1 MDIGDILFDEPTIAN
16 TVNRYL
22 RRMPYGSKSATGGR
36 YKRRGKVSKRP
47 SPFKRVNTRAM
58 VTRTKT
64 KRLVKLIKSVQLGQS
79 ETCYKTTKFA
89 PTPVPVGQN
98 FMTGS
103 VNHNSVSQLSLWY
116 QGSAAFPVQ
125 GNSDGERKGDEIY
138 LTGIKV
144 RLVMQVPYDR
154 RNSKFR
160 FYFVMNNPAAGNPD
174 QKSDL
179 FHNSINNVMVD
190 AMQTDRFRIK
200 KLGSARLYSTD
211 QSTTGQDKTII
222 KTFWLPIK
230 RKITFTGDSTRE
242 LAMGL
247 PEEGRILITG
257 YDSITS
263 LETDTLCP
271 YMEAA
276 MTVYYK
282 DP

>member
-1 MDIGDILFDEPTIAN
+1 MDIGDILFDEPGIVN
-16 TVNRYL
+16 TLNRYL
-22 RRMPYGSKSATGGR
+22 RMPSNAKSATGGR

-64 KRLVKLIKSVQLGQS
+64 KRLVKLIKNVQLGQS

-89 PTPVPVGQN
+89 APPTPAGQN
-98 FMTGS
+98 EMLGS
-103 VNHNSVSQLSLWY
+103 VNHNRVSALGVWY
-116 QGSAAFPVQ
+116 PGSATFPLQ
-125 GNSDGERKGDEIY
+125 GNSDGERRGDEIY
-138 LTGIKV
+138 VTGIKV

-160 FYFVMNNPAAGNPD
+160 FYFIEWNSIQGDPSNKAN
-174 QKSDL
+174 L
-179 FHNSINNVMVD
+179 FHTAINNVMVD
-190 AMQTDRFRIK
+190 AIQTDRYRVK

-230 RKITFTGDSTRE
+230 RKITFINDGTRDV
-242 LAMGL
+242 AQGL
-247 PEEGRILITG
+247 KEYGTMLITG

-263 LETDTLCP
+263 LETDTICP
-271 YMEAA
+271 YIEAA
-276 MTVYYK
+276 QTVYYK